1 VKILFICGGGIVSGK
16 EIITLSLMDG
26 LRARGHE
33 VRCVTS
39 TWGAGEFAE
48 RLNAGQTPFIKL
60 PLGFISKTL
69 SLSAIR
75 MTLHQMLK
83 MPRLW
88 LGYKSYLREFK
99 PDVVVQ
105 TNFHHAFLLWPLME
119 ARNTIFH
126 VHDPVSQTGFY
137 RRLFKFLNRKLCAFV
152 GVSDFIR
159 DMIIQLGVPPEKV
172 FSVRNGIDIK
182 GIEEKIDERAEV
194 IAGKRQGQT
203 TGAVKIGIVGQVGEW
218 KGHDDF
224 VEALAGLRKDAFS
237 FHGVIYGNG
246 DASYIK
252 SLKEKIDDYKLSE
265 HVEWAGFV
273 NDAKRIF
280 SATDICIVPSRSQ
293 DPCPTVAIEAAH
305 FGVPLIATRQGGLPE
320 LVLDGETGY
329 LVDARSPEQITEK
342 LRLLIQDSALR
353 RRMSRAARVYGLRHL
368 TRERMVRE
376 METIFARSCG
386 TEDEV

>member
-1 VKILFICGGGIVSGK
+1 MKILFVCGGGIVSGK
-16 EIITLSLMDG
+16 EIITLSLMEG
-26 LRARGHE
+26 LRVRGHD
-33 VRCVTS
+33 VRCITS
-39 TWGAGEFAE
+39 TWGTGEFAE
-48 RLNAGQTPFIKL
+48 RLKATGTPFTKA

-69 SLSAIR
+69 NRSALL

-83 MPRLW
+83 TPKLW
-88 LGYKSYLREFK
+88 RSYKAYLREFK
-99 PDVVVQ
+99 PDIVVQ
-105 TNFHHAFLLWPLME
+105 SNFHHAFLLWPLMD

-126 VHDPVSQTGFY
+126 VHDPVAQTDFY
-137 RRLFKFLNRKLCAFV
+137 RRLFKLLNRRLSAFV

-159 DMIIQLGVPPEKV
+159 DMIVQLGVPQAKV

-182 GIEEKIDERAEV
+182 VIEESNDNHSGEAN
-194 IAGKRQGQT
+194 GS
-203 TGAVKIGIVGQVGEW
+203 VKIGIVGQVGEW

-224 VEALAGLRKDAFS
+224 IEALAGLRRDAFS

-246 DASYIK
+246 DAGYIK
-252 SLKEKIDDYKLSE
+252 SLKEKIDDYKLTE
-265 HVEWAGFV
+265 HVRWAGFV
-273 NDAKRIF
+273 GDAEQIF

-342 LRLLIQDSALR
+342 LKLLIQDAALR
-353 RRMSRAARVYGLRHL
+353 QRMSQAARAHGLQHL
-368 TRERMVRE
+368 TRERMVLE
-376 METIFARSCG
+376 METIFARSCRIK
-386 TEDEV
+386 DDA